1 MSTSDIHD
9 SMSDTRGPV
18 GYSVTYLAVVA
29 IMTALTA
36 VVTMVIAIPFPTS
49 TGYLNVGDVLVMTS
63 GILLGPIGGL
73 VAGGVGSMIADVAL
87 GYVYFAPVTLVVKGT
102 EGLLVGVVSSRS
114 SLAERLTVYDVAG
127 IVLGA
132 LAMLMGYYLGETH
145 ILLMTPEAAL
155 AELVSVNVFQVV
167 AGGIVTGAI
176 GPKLRAFVRPLIR
189 YETSPQQ

>member
-1 MSTSDIHD
+1 
-9 SMSDTRGPV
+9 MSDTRGPV